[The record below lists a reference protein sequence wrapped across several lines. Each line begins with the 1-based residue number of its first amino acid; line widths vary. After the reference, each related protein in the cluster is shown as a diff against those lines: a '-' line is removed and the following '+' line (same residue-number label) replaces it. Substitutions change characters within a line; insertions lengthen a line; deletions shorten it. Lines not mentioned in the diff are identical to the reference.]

1 MQEHN
6 FTLKDLFKREWLP
19 SLISALTLLV
29 IAYIVEHYTNIYAFE
44 YSLRPTSNHVGDLI
58 LDNIP
63 VIDLNFIIIEGALLS
78 IVLGTLFV
86 LSKPRYVLFTLKSL
100 ALFIIIR
107 ALFVSLTHVG
117 IYPEHITPGLGFFD
131 GIYLYLNFQTGLF
144 FSGHTGLPFLMALI
158 FWKKF
163 PVRIVFLSLSFIFAV
178 AVLVA
183 HTHYSIDVFTAPFM
197 AYCIFKIVRH
207 FFPRDYELT
216 ESTPMP

>member
-131 GIYLYLNFQTGLF
+131 GIYLYLNFQQAYF
-144 FSGHTGLPFLMALI
+144 
-158 FWKKF
+158 F
-163 PVRIVFLSLSFIFAV
+163 PVIPACHFLWRLSFGKNFPFASYFYHSHSS
-178 AVLVA
+178 LPLP
-183 HTHYSIDVFTAPFM
+183 YWWRIP
-197 AYCIFKIVRH
+197 IIQ
-207 FFPRDYELT
+207 
-216 ESTPMP
+216 